1 VSTGEQPDQA
11 RTIWFKTLLVVQI
24 AAAGLFGVVP
34 FFFPGTAADA
44 AGYAGAE
51 PFIYRLA
58 GAAALGYAV
67 AAALTLAN
75 PTWFRFR
82 IPAGASYVFNAG
94 AVVAAI
100 ITLLEGDDNF
110 WVWFIL
116 LAAAAFVL
124 ILIYVTRRD
133 QGPAAPSTPTVDP
146 PARLLLTLATVAAAF
161 FGLAPLFAAAY
172 FADLAS
178 FDRADPFVYR
188 LAGAAT
194 LGYAFGGYLS
204 LKDGRWEAIR
214 VQNAAAIVFN
224 GLSAIGGLL
233 YVLAGGR
240 SIVGW
245 LILVAATAF
254 TIGLAVLH
262 TRSGRLSSRAAV

>member
-75 PTWFRFR
+75 PAWFRFR

-178 FDRADPFVYR
+178 FDPADPFVYR